1 MKDNKKKY
9 MKEKIHSLLNAENV
23 QAGNLV
29 GFFEKN
35 AIY

>member
-1 MKDNKKKY
+1 

-29 GFFEKN
+29 CFFEN
-35 AIY
+35 NVIY